1 MIEQAKFAYSSL
13 GKGFGKQ
20 TKTIE
25 SQGKNQ
31 IKAIEDHGKQLIE
44 SDDIIRKDFNID
56 RDNIPLEKQKKYLM
70 NLLKKDLLNLR
81 T

>member
-20 TKTIE
+20 TKTTE